1 MPRKSARDKILNAA
15 ERVIQRQGLA
25 ATTIEAVA
33 AEAGVSKGG
42 LFYHFS
48 SKKEMLEQLIDHY
61 REWYYASREEILA
74 TLPDTPGKLL
84 KATILASIKHP
95 ARSTSNVSNLV
106 ALLDDIDL
114 RKKISLMKREIYDEL
129 ISHSG
134 VPERIAIAI
143 LAIDGLWF
151 AEILGENTLSPGLKQ
166 RIIDEML
173 RLIDAN
179 EHCQSTSNG
188 AV

>member
-48 SKKEMLEQLIDHY
+48 SKNEMLDQLIDHY
-61 REWYYASREEILA
+61 REWFYATRAEIMT
-74 TLPDTPGKLL
+74 TLPDSPGKLL

-106 ALLDDIDL
+106 ALLDNIAL
-114 RKKISLMKREIYDEL
+114 RDKISVMKREIYEEL
-129 ISHSG
+129 MAHSG

-151 AEILGENTLSPGLKQ
+151 AEILGPGTIPADLKQ

-173 RLIDAN
+173 RLIEAN
-179 EHCQSTSNG
+179 
-188 AV
+188 